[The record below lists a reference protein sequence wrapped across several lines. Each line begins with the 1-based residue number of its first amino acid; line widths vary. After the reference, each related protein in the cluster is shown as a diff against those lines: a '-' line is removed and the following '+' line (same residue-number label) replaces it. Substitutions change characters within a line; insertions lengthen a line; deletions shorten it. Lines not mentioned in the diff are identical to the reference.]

1 MDNTSILFH
10 VKMIL
15 TLLHRVVAEI
25 LGLARSLGMAM
36 SLESVK
42 NLRKHLALAV
52 LLGLATSPGMAKI
65 QGWAGHR
72 MEMVMPLELT
82 VTLGRATNLE

>member
-1 MDNTSILFH
+1 
-10 VKMIL
+10 MIL

-25 LGLARSLGMAM
+25 LGSARSLGMAM

-42 NLRKHLALAV
+42 NHRKHLALAV

-72 MEMVMPLELT
+72 MELVMPLELT